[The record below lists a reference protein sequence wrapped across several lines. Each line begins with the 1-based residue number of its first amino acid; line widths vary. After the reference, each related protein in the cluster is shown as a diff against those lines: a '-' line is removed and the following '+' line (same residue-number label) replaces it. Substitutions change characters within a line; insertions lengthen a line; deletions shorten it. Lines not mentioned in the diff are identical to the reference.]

1 MTTRTRVLPWLWKL
15 PICVLALFI
24 GQMLGLAL
32 VSALGLEVPSITT
45 ASDQGTQTVLFV
57 LAAITITVA
66 LATMAAGL
74 AGRWWVRGA
83 ILTAFLFGVYGI
95 GNTIE
100 TSVFTTLGGEAALI
114 AIHLPL
120 SMLGGLLVALLVAAP
135 SDEHLRESAGAF
147 ITKWTPTRLTVRL
160 GLAVLAFPVV
170 YFLFGLMV
178 APIVTPYYE
187 RLDFLVIPPLSTMLQ
202 VVLGRSLLLLLVSLP
217 VIVAWRATRGR
228 LILALSLGHFVA
240 LGLAGLLQ
248 ATFFPPALRLAHG
261 VEILGGS
268 VCYALALA
276 WLLFPHPSR
285 AAGERSALRERLA

>member
-1 MTTRTRVLPWLWKL
+1 MTTRNRVLPWLWKL
-15 PICVLALFI
+15 PVCVLTLFV

-32 VSALGLEVPSITT
+32 VSALGLELPTITT
-45 ASDQGTQTVLFV
+45 AGDQGTQTVLFV
-57 LAAITITVA
+57 LAAIVITAA

-83 ILTAFLFGVYGI
+83 ILAAFLFGVYGV

-114 AIHLPL
+114 AIQLPQ
-120 SMLGGLLVALLVAAP
+120 SILGGLLVALLVAAP
-135 SDEHLRESAGAF
+135 SYARFSASAGGFFASR
-147 ITKWTPTRLTVRL
+147 TPTRLAVRL

-170 YFLFGLMV
+170 YFVFGMMV
-178 APIVTPYYE
+178 AAIVTPYYE
-187 RLDFLVIPPLSTMLQ
+187 RLEFLVIPPLSTMAKVAL
-202 VVLGRSLLLLLVSLP
+202 VRSALLLLVSLP

-228 LILALSLGHFVA
+228 LLLALSLGHFVA

-268 VCYALALA
+268 VCYAAALV
-276 WLLFPHPSR
+276 WLLFPPPSR
-285 AAGERSALRERLA
+285 AEAQQPALRERLA

>member
-1 MTTRTRVLPWLWKL
+1 MNTRTRVLPWLWKL
-15 PICVLALFI
+15 PVCVAALFA
-24 GQMLGLAL
+24 GQMLGVAL
-32 VSALGLEVPSITT
+32 VSVLGLQLPLPTSADGGGPHVL
-45 ASDQGTQTVLFV
+45 LFV
-57 LAAITITVA
+57 LASITITVA

-83 ILTAFLFGVYGI
+83 ILTAFLFGVYGV

-100 TSVFTTLGGEAALI
+100 ASVFTTLGGEAALI
-114 AIHLPL
+114 AMHLP
-120 SMLGGLLVALLVAAP
+120 SSVFVGLLVALLVAAP
-135 SDEHLRESAGAF
+135 SEEHSRESAGAF
-147 ITKWTPTRLTVRL
+147 FASWTPMRLAVRL
-160 GLAVLAFPVV
+160 GLAVVTFPVV

-268 VCYALALA
+268 VCYALALV

-285 AAGERSALRERLA
+285 AARQRPAFRERLA